1 MSINDIIEDLKSDIQ
16 EKELLNE
23 TEDDETNKSQLN
35 DEICNL
41 KQELYNIF
49 DIIDYGKSR

>member
-23 TEDDETNKSQLN
+23 IEDDETKSQLN

>member
-1 MSINDIIEDLKSDIQ
+1 MSINDIIEDLKSNIQ